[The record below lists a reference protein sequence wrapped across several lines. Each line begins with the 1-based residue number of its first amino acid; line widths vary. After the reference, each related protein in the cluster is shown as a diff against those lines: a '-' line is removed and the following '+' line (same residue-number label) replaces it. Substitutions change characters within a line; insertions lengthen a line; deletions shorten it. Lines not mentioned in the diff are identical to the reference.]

1 MRKIFILML
10 MFSFSVSENFDE
22 LRSYI
27 KKIEN
32 GDMNVPY
39 EKIYSYEQIVPEH
52 PIYLYLRGLIEID
65 GDKSMEY
72 YKKIYSLDPRHEYA
86 DDATMKIGEYY
97 YSKGLYVQSA
107 DWLKKMPQYY
117 PRSDR
122 AQDAVDLF
130 LKSMIISGKKDT
142 AMFYLQIIQN
152 QMPNVVVNEKYL
164 DMLKESKIDDPPEDI
179 PQILGES
186 YYLQIGVY
194 RDYKNARK
202 VRDVLNLK
210 GFDARVEH
218 VKSDG
223 KKLYIVL
230 EGLYPNKVLAQK
242 TSDNIKKRLTY
253 DSIIKQHD

>member
-1 MRKIFILML
+1 MGI
-10 MFSFSVSENFDE
+10 
-22 LRSYI
+22 
-27 KKIEN
+27 
-32 GDMNVPY
+32 
-39 EKIYSYEQIVPEH
+39 
-52 PIYLYLRGLIEID
+52 
-65 GDKSMEY
+65 
-72 YKKIYSLDPRHEYA
+72 SLWNIIR
-86 DDATMKIGEYY
+86 EYY
-97 YSKGLYVQSA
+97 YSKGLYVQAA

-117 PRSDR
+117 PRSSR
-122 AQDAVDLF
+122 SQDAVDLF

-152 QMPNVVVNEKYL
+152 QMPNVVVNEKYI
-164 DMLKESKIDDPPEDI
+164 DMLKETKMDDPPEDI

-218 VKSDG
+218 IKSDG

-253 DSIIKQHD
+253 DSIIKQHK